1 MKTPKYI
8 DKVRN
13 GELSLEAVDNILKFL
28 SKYMVISEIPADI
41 LNSGSKLTYHLTS
54 LPIYIAKGHNSW
66 SGIII
71 CFPGKKEDLKT
82 ENISTPYIR
91 SILYPILE
99 LSRRVKENEK
109 GRFECIYI
117 VGEYISEVLLRK
129 FRLLQAIT
137 PNLIVLSK
145 NIIPL
150 ADSVCALPTPGIG
163 KINEDFV
170 QKTLCAKMIAAP
182 EGLVIPTRTGNI
194 RIGYIKH
201 EMKAKDGTKEPEK
214 LDILCYDKDDGSLIA
229 FEIKGP
235 DCSRVELENLFLQGI
250 EHQVWVEE
258 NKRAIKLFHEGPRG
272 KAINSRKRVKLLLG
286 FFGNIVPS
294 LFYELR
300 DQAEHEDRHL
310 KIEFV
315 RFCFDMFNELFV
327 NRFPEPETVSC
338 LMTPKPQQWGLR
350 GDPYLWEE
358 MFNHLAATKI
368 PDSTNSL
375 IAIIEKA
382 FSDLTAHPIT
392 YRDNIYI
399 EKYSH
404 GGMSSGHIEP
414 RFWEDTVIPLIVE
427 RYEKYSGNN

>member
-13 GELSLEAVDNILKFL
+13 GELSIETVDNILKHI
-28 SKYMVISEIPADI
+28 SKYLVMIEMPSDI
-41 LNSGSKLTYHLTS
+41 LNLENKLTYHLTS
-54 LPIYIAKGHNSW
+54 LPIYIVKGHNSW
-66 SGIII
+66 SGIVI

-91 SILYPILE
+91 SILYPMLE
-99 LSRRVKENEK
+99 LSRRVKESEK

-117 VGEYISEVLLRK
+117 VGEYVSEVLLRK
-129 FRLLQAIT
+129 FRLLKAIT

-150 ADSVCALPTPGIG
+150 ADSTFAIPTPGKG
-163 KINEDFV
+163 KMNEDFV
-170 QKTLCAKMIAAP
+170 QKTLCAKMIVP
-182 EGLVIPTRTGNI
+182 EGLFIPTRTGDI
-194 RIGYIKH
+194 RLGYIKH

-214 LDILCYDKDDGSLIA
+214 LDILCYDKDNGSLIA

-235 DCSRVELENLFLQGI
+235 ACSRVELENLFLQGI
-250 EHQVWVEE
+250 EHQMWVEE

-286 FFGNIVPS
+286 FFGDIVPP
-294 LFYELR
+294 LFHDLR

-315 RFCFDMFNELFV
+315 RFYFDMFDGLFIS
-327 NRFPEPETVSC
+327 RFPEPETVSC
-338 LMTPKPQQWGLR
+338 LMTLKPQQWGLR

-358 MFNHLAATKI
+358 MFNHLATTKL
-368 PDSTNSL
+368 PDSISGL
-375 IAIIEKA
+375 IEIIEQA
-382 FSDLTAHPIT
+382 FIELTAHPIT
-392 YRDNIYI
+392 YGDNIYL

-404 GGMSSGHIEP
+404 GGMSSGYIEP
-414 RFWEDTVIPLIVE
+414 RFWGKTVLPLVVE
-427 RYEKYSGNN
+427 RYEKFFRK